1 MYLIIYIMSKEEE
14 YISNYIEEYN
24 NQKYTLNEFN
34 KDEHKNDH
42 INDNRDNH
50 NNDNKD
56 EHIDDHLTDHTHDS
70 RKITVS
76 LTNII
81 TDSDFRTLNKR
92 FAKLSNKNQT
102 ISRSDLESLISHE
115 IESVKCQ
122 RHHFIDQY
130 LNHYGNNYRFSF
142 IDYYTISIHLQNLN
156 NINIQKSLD
165 LSKKATAAQY
175 EQTMLDLE
183 YQQSL
188 SRVSIEE
195 KMLKLSKERGNI
207 NKEQLRQN
215 SMNKYELEVELYSKK
230 NLGLTCVG
238 YLNRV
243 FNCFGQ
249 NVIKDYD
256 QIYDIIKELPTL
268 NNYQKNL
275 ILIRFQTIL
284 KYCIKHFNIISRWYN
299 SSQMFII
306 ACSIINPA
314 LLSINSDKENPH
326 YFSIFW
332 SVWISQLLVSLVTS
346 YVAYFK
352 WDKKYFLFNSY
363 KSRINQE
370 IWYFIELS
378 GGPYKNNNSENIHS
392 DYILVFLN
400 RLERLYKHLKLS
412 EFEIENTSNE
422 EENNNKEKNTPKI
435 PIVVKDDDDK
445 DDTNSGNIPISPK
458 THFDSFLERN
468 TSDNV

>member
-1 MYLIIYIMSKEEE
+1 MSEDE
-14 YISNYIEEYN
+14 YISNYIEYN
-24 NQKYTLNEFN
+24 SQNYTLNDFN
-34 KDEHKNDH
+34 KNELNINHKDDL
-42 INDNRDNH
+42 IDNR
-50 NNDNKD
+50 NNQPSHESSKV
-56 EHIDDHLTDHTHDS
+56 
-70 RKITVS
+70 TVS

-81 TDSDFRTLNKR
+81 TDSDFSTLNKR
-92 FAKLSNKNQT
+92 FAKLCNKNQT
-102 ISRSDLESLISHE
+102 ISRNDLETLIGHE
-115 IESVKCQ
+115 IDTIKCQ
-122 RHHFIDQY
+122 RRHFIDQY

-142 IDYYTISIHLQNLN
+142 IDYYTISIHLHNLN
-156 NINIQKSLD
+156 NINIEKSLE
-165 LSKKATAAQY
+165 LSKKATAAEY

-183 YQQSL
+183 FQQSL
-188 SRVSIEE
+188 SKVSIEE

-207 NKEQLRQN
+207 NKEQQKQN

-230 NLGLTCVG
+230 NLGLTCAG
-238 YLNRV
+238 YLNRML
-243 FNCFGQ
+243 NCFGQ
-249 NVIKDYD
+249 NLIKDYD

-378 GGPYKNNNSENIHS
+378 GGPYKNNNSDNIHS
-392 DYILVFLN
+392 DYIIIFLN

-422 EENNNKEKNTPKI
+422 EENNNKEKNTPII

-445 DDTNSGNIPISPK
+445 DEINSGTIPISPNHRFG
-458 THFDSFLERN
+458 TFLERN
-468 TSDNV
+468 PSDNV